1 MCECRM
7 SNQKERS
14 AVYEK
19 LITKDIL
26 AVLLKDRTT
35 GGNIIWAT
43 EDYVLCGIGYS
54 ADSQILVDWL
64 VGNDRKNIIK
74 PRVQKTRE
82 DQAQRSKDKAEV
94 FTPAWVCN
102 KQNNLVDRAWFGAR
116 GGCFNVEKGTYWET
130 DYKKIFFPDKPGK
143 TWIDYVKAKRMEIT
157 CGEAP
162 YITSR
167 YDMLT
172 GKWIPVKNRIGLLDR
187 KLRIVSENTETSAE
201 WIRYA
206 KEAVKSIYGFDWQ
219 GDNVFLARQNVL
231 YAVIEAYYE
240 KYKKVLNPNT
250 VLILAEII
258 SWNIWQMDGIKFVI
272 PNTCHDTQGQM
283 NLLGE
288 MKKDPCP
295 GCANNNKWLHNGT
308 YSIIMDWDKKSPIR
322 FVDTLEGGKE
332 HG

>member
-1 MCECRM
+1 M

-14 AVYEK
+14 AVLEK
-19 LITKDIL
+19 LITNDIL

-35 GGNIIWAT
+35 GGNMVWAT
-43 EDYVLCGIGYS
+43 DDYKLCRIGYS
-54 ADSQILVDWL
+54 ADAQMDTEWL
-64 VGNDRKNIIK
+64 VECDGIKMIK
-74 PRVQKTRE
+74 PRVEKTRE
-82 DQAQRSKDKAEV
+82 DQAQRSKSKAEV

-102 KQNNLVDRAWFGAR
+102 KQNNLIDRAWFGAR

-130 DYKKIFFPDKPGK
+130 DYKKIFFPNKPGK
-143 TWIDYVKAKRMEIT
+143 TWIDYVKAKRLEIT

-187 KLRIVSENTETSAE
+187 KLRIVRENAKSSAE

-206 KEAVKSIYGFDWQ
+206 KEAVKSVYGFDWQ
-219 GDNVFLARQNVL
+219 GDNVFLARQNTL

-240 KYKKVLNPNT
+240 TFKKPLRKSSVK
-250 VLILAEII
+250 IIADII

-272 PNTCHDTQGQM
+272 PNTCHAV
-283 NLLGE
+283 GE
-288 MKKDPCP
+288 QDSIIENDKKEPCP
-295 GCANNNKWLHNGT
+295 GCASNNKWDHNGVYAT
-308 YSIIMDWDKKSPIR
+308 IMDWDKKTPVR